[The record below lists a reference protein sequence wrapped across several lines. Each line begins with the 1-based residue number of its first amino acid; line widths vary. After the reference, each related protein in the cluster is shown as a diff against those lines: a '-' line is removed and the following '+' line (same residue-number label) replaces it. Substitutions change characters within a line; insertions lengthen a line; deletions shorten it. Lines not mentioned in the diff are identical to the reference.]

1 MSRACGD
8 CQLCCKLMPVRSVGK
23 GAHERCKHQRHHK
36 GCAVY
41 ANLWRVS
48 PECKLWNCAWLGDE
62 STAALSRPDR
72 SHYVI
77 DIMPDFITV
86 NDPVQGR
93 QNVQVLQIWCDPDYP
108 DAHRDPALR
117 AFIERRGMAA
127 LVRYD
132 NERAVVLMPPSM
144 MSSGQ
149 WSERST
155 DLNRN
160 STHTFAQIVEAL
172 TGNEGKQRETNEV
185 SI

>member
-1 MSRACGD
+1 MTRACGD

-23 GAHERCKHQRHHK
+23 GAGERCKHQRHHK
-36 GCAVY
+36 GCAVH
-41 ANLWRVS
+41 AKLWSVA

-62 STAALSRPDR
+62 STADLSRPDR

-77 DIMPDFITV
+77 DIMPDFIVV
-86 NDPVQGR
+86 NDPVLGR

-117 AFIERRGMAA
+117 AFIEQRGTAA

-144 MSSGQ
+144 MTTGE

-155 DLNRN
+155 DLTRN

-172 TGNEGKQRETNEV
+172 SGA
-185 SI
+185 